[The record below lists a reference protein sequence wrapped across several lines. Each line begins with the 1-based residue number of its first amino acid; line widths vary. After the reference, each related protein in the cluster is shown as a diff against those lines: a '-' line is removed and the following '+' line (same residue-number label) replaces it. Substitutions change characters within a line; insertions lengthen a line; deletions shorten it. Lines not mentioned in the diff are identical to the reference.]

1 MRPLTSRQQR
11 FVSAYVAGA
20 SAAEAARQAG
30 YGPGYSAKAA
40 KYLLPH
46 PSIAAAIQE
55 VQVTLQSKTLFDAE
69 ALVKECDE
77 LIRFG
82 REKGNPMSCVKAL
95 ELKAKALGLLTEKIE
110 VSAGPNIV
118 EALAQAKQ
126 RAARV
131 VNAPALA
138 LPVSDAVDPFGDVT

>member
-1 MRPLTSRQQR
+1 MNSEKPPSRK
-11 FVSAYVAGA
+11 VA
-20 SAAEAARQAG
+20 AALYKLAGHTWPQAAKLAG
-30 YGPGYSAKAA
+30 YSPSYSAKAA
-40 KYLLPH
+40 RLADDPEV
-46 PSIAAAIQE
+46 AAIIEQGHAE
-55 VQVTLQSKTLFDAE
+55 LRKQAMYDAE
-69 ALVKECDE
+69 ALVKECDA
-77 LIRFG
+77 LILFG

-138 LPVSDAVDPFGDVT
+138 LPVSDAVDPFAD

>member
-1 MRPLTSRQQR
+1 MRPLTARQSR
-11 FVSAYVAGA
+11 FVNAYMTGI

-40 KYLLPH
+40 KYLLQH

-82 REKGNPMSCVKAL
+82 REKNNPMSCVKAL
-95 ELKAKALGLLTEKIE
+95 ELKARAHGLLTDRLELAAP
-110 VSAGPNIV
+110 VDLRGALH
-118 EALAQAKQ
+118 EA
-126 RAARV
+126 RSRV
-131 VNAPALA
+131 VARGLA
-138 LPVSDAVDPFGDVT
+138 VRVLPVSDAVDPFGD